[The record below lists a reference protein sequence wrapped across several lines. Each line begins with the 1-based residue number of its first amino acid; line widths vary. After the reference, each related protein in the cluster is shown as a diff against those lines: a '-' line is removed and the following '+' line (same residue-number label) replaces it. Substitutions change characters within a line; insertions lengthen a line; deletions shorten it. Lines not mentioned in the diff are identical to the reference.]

1 MLINLIKKNLH
12 WIVYLVGLVFYP
24 IIISNAIASLGVI
37 WLMFLVVI
45 GTLAQRDQ
53 GLYIAQQKYFSS
65 WFTWFSIFPVPSGK
79 LIMSIMVIN
88 LSCYFL
94 RPHIFEK
101 NNEDRL

>member
-1 MLINLIKKNLH
+1 MKSIIKIIGTPK
-12 WIVYLVGLVFYP
+12 IFVYT
-24 IIISNAIASLGVI
+24 VI

-79 LIMSIMVIN
+79 LIMSIIVIN
-88 LSCYFL
+88 LS
-94 RPHIFEK
+94 
-101 NNEDRL
+101 